1 MSFRA
6 SDHRDDRRKAPRRK
20 GSKSLR
26 LFSAPKKNLNLGV
39 HPVANSVGG
48 GCYDRCVNEASSHLS
63 EGHLGAL
70 VAAAFMLQWPL
81 PRERDEAVCH
91 GTVRAVESLLVR
103 VGRCRGALDVRIGEG
118 LDALGTGDRVIRLGF
133 SGTGDYARER
143 LGIAAST
150 AQKMAR
156 LARELR
162 SRPLLRAAVRE
173 GRVSTSAAEA
183 VIKVAQGEAEA
194 FWVARARTESV
205 RALEAAAKEPGRLES
220 AEDERWMRLCAGV
233 PAEGRPVLD
242 EAMELAGKATCVT
255 VPKWQRLQGMAEEY
269 LGAHEAPEHGAGV
282 DRLVSDSAGELLES
296 AKEWLEKESVR
307 WAFLDQVG
315 PVAAPGPSLDGE
327 TDPWRIDAE
336 LRRLADRRARWDE
349 VFGHLA
355 MLFRAMDGWRRL
367 GFASFEHHCKERLG
381 MGARAVEQRAA
392 LERRLYE
399 LPSLRQAMVERRLS
413 YEKARLIARYADERS
428 VESWIERAGQ
438 VPCVQLRRELQGQQE
453 TQMSARGEFDVWV
466 PRRVGGLLA
475 LAFGAARKAAGRW
488 LSPGECLVKIAEH
501 FIEVWKP
508 MLAERNTVQKQVL
521 ARDRG
526 LCQVPWCSRAAAHV
540 HHIEFRSAG
549 GSDDPSNLV
558 SFCAVHHLRGVH
570 MGRLRVSGT
579 APDRLRWEL
588 GAGAGAPPLAEI
600 GSAPAGVP

>member
-1 MSFRA
+1 
-6 SDHRDDRRKAPRRK
+6 
-20 GSKSLR
+20 
-26 LFSAPKKNLNLGV
+26 
-39 HPVANSVGG
+39 
-48 GCYDRCVNEASSHLS
+48 
-63 EGHLGAL
+63 
-70 VAAAFMLQWPL
+70 MLQWPL

-183 VIKVAQGEAEA
+183 VVKVAQGEAEA
-194 FWVARARTESV
+194 FWVARARTETV
-205 RALEAAAKEPGRLES
+205 RALEAAVKERGGVES
-220 AEDERWMRLCAGV
+220 EDDERWMRFRACV
-233 PAEGRPVLD
+233 PPEGRRVLD
-242 EAMELAGKATCVT
+242 EAIDLAGKATCVT
-255 VPKWQRLQGMAEEY
+255 VPKSQRLEGMAEEY

-296 AKEWLEKESVR
+296 AKEWLEKESAR

-336 LRRLADRRARWDE
+336 LRRLAEMRARWDE

-367 GFASFEHHCKERLG
+367 GFASLEHHCKERLG
-381 MGARAVEQRAA
+381 MGARAVEQRAS

-428 VESWIERAGQ
+428 VESWIERAG
-438 VPCVQLRRELQGQQE
+438 
-453 TQMSARGEFDVWV
+453 
-466 PRRVGGLLA
+466 
-475 LAFGAARKAAGRW
+475 
-488 LSPGECLVKIAEH
+488 H

-508 MLAERNTVQKQVL
+508 MLEERNTVQKQVL

-558 SFCAVHHLRGVH
+558 SLCAVHHLRGVH

-579 APDRLRWEL
+579 APDRLRWEVGG
-588 GAGAGAPPLAEI
+588 GAGAGPLVDFTVAATAPRALYP
-600 GSAPAGVP
+600 PT

>member
-1 MSFRA
+1 
-6 SDHRDDRRKAPRRK
+6 
-20 GSKSLR
+20 
-26 LFSAPKKNLNLGV
+26 
-39 HPVANSVGG
+39 
-48 GCYDRCVNEASSHLS
+48 
-63 EGHLGAL
+63 
-70 VAAAFMLQWPL
+70 MLQWPL

-183 VIKVAQGEAEA
+183 VVKVAQGEAEA
-194 FWVARARTESV
+194 FWVARARTETV
-205 RALEAAAKEPGRLES
+205 RALEAAVKEPGRLES
-220 AEDERWMRLCAGV
+220 EDDERWMRFRACV
-233 PAEGRPVLD
+233 PPEGRRVLD
-242 EAMELAGKATCVT
+242 EAIDLAGKATCVT
-255 VPKWQRLQGMAEEY
+255 VPKWQRLEGMAEEY
-269 LGAHEAPEHGAGV
+269 LGEHEAPEHGAGV

-296 AKEWLEKESVR
+296 AKEWLEKESAR
-307 WAFLDQVG
+307 WAFLDRVG

-336 LRRLADRRARWDE
+336 LRRLAEMRARWDE

-381 MGARAVEQRAA
+381 MGARAVEQRAS

-399 LPSLRQAMVERRLS
+399 LPSLRQAMVERRIS

-438 VPCVQLRRELQGQQE
+438 VPCIALRRELEGHEE

-466 PRRVGGLLA
+466 PRRIGGLLA

-501 FIEVWKP
+501 
-508 MLAERNTVQKQVL
+508 
-521 ARDRG
+521 
-526 LCQVPWCSRAAAHV
+526 
-540 HHIEFRSAG
+540 HIEFRSAG

-558 SFCAVHHLRGVH
+558 SLCAVHHLRGVH

-579 APDRLRWEL
+579 APDRLRWQL
-588 GAGAGAPPLAEI
+588 GVGAGAPSVAEI
-600 GSAPAGVP
+600 GSAPAWSRHQR